1 MNRRIARSLLMLTI
15 VVLALTASACG
26 SDDPYSG
33 SWSNFRYGPVIIE
46 PANAGWWSITPGQ
59 GAKTSYGVDMDGML
73 QTGNGAMT
81 FTPSGDKLI
90 AVFAPGMP
98 TVELTKE

>member
-33 SWSNFRYGPVIIE
+33 SWSNFRYGPVTIE
-46 PANAGWWSITPGQ
+46 PANAGWWSITPGRERRRPT
-59 GAKTSYGVDMDGML
+59 ASTWTACSRPA
-73 QTGNGAMT
+73 T
-81 FTPSGDKLI
+81 
-90 AVFAPGMP
+90 AP
-98 TVELTKE
+98 